1 MQTVTAS
8 EAMQTAK
15 PLKEAAVNKG
25 KVWLLLCGGAA
36 GLFAATV
43 IVENN
48 EKLFPAIAR
57 ANQAMQ
63 EYRGQQ
69 EGVGDASDQQDAMN
83 VPTTTSESVPQEL
96 PSSTDEAV
104 LRGMQAA
111 RERVSKKD
119 ERI

>member
-1 MQTVTAS
+1 MQA
-8 EAMQTAK
+8 AK
-15 PLKEAAVNKG
+15 PLRGGEVNKT
-25 KVWLLLCGGAA
+25 KIWLLLCGGAA

-43 IVENN
+43 LVENN
-48 EKLFPAIAR
+48 DKLFPAIAR

-63 EYRGQQ
+63 EYRT
-69 EGVGDASDQQDAMN
+69 QQDGEEGDWKSQEQATS
-83 VPTTTSESVPQEL
+83 VPTTVTETIPQEL
-96 PSSTDEAV
+96 PSSTDDAV